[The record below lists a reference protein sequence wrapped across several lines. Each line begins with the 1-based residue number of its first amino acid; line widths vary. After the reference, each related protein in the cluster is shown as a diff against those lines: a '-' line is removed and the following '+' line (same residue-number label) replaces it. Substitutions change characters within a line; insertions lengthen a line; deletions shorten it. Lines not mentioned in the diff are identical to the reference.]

1 MKSFLLRTA
10 VALGTLFAVHAAAYA
25 DPVMGGTLRFARN
38 TDSEILD
45 PVLNNANADIWILTS
60 LYSTLILPSPDGKGL
75 LPGLATK
82 WASSADGK
90 TYTLTLR
97 SGAQFADGS
106 PVTTD
111 DVLWSLNRARN
122 PNVGIWNFLLVSIA
136 NVAAPDDHT
145 IVITLKNPDPSIP
158 AALATFNSAIM
169 PHKLFEATKGANDT
183 DKANNFALHP
193 IGSGP
198 FVLSSWER
206 GSKMVLKRNPY
217 YFGKDSAG
225 RRLPYL
231 DEVDLT
237 IVPDDATRILQLQ
250 AGQIDATE
258 FIPYERVKELQ
269 NDPNLTM
276 DLFPS
281 TQVTYLQ
288 LNVAPKLSD
297 GTPNPLSNTKVRQAL
312 NYAIS
317 KEAIIKVVTH
327 DLGTPMHSFLSS
339 ATPDYYGGD
348 GAAYPFNM
356 AKAHELLKEA
366 GYDKGFTLTALAQ
379 AGKANDTA
387 TLTLIQQM
395 WSALGVTLKIQQM
408 DETTLDNRR
417 NSSNFQILSAYWTND
432 ISDPNEMTDYC
443 AYYPNVKSEYS
454 GWNNAEVNKLFEASQ
469 SELDPAKR
477 AAEYKQIQQIFVAE
491 APEFFMY
498 ETPFAAATRK
508 NVIGFKQSPL
518 GNDHFEMAYIEK

>member
-1 MKSFLLRTA
+1 MKSLLLRTVLA
-10 VALGTLFAVHAAAYA
+10 FGALAAAHAAYA
-25 DPVMGGTLRFARN
+25 APVMGGTLRFARN
-38 TDSEILD
+38 SDSEILD
-45 PVLNNANADIWILTS
+45 PVLNNANVDIWILTN
-60 LYSTLILPSPDGKGL
+60 LYSTLITPSPDGHGL

-82 WASSADGK
+82 WETSADGK
-90 TYTLTLR
+90 TFTLTLR
-97 SGAQFADGS
+97 QGAKFADGS
-106 PVTTD
+106 AVTAD
-111 DVLWSLNRARN
+111 DVVWSLNRARD
-122 PNVGIWNFLLVSIA
+122 PKIGIWNFLLVSIA
-136 NVAAPDDHT
+136 NVTAPDDHT
-145 IVITLKNPDPSIP
+145 IVVTLKNPDPSIP

-169 PHKLFEATKGANDT
+169 PHKLFEAAKGANDT

-198 FVLSSWER
+198 FMLSSWQR

-225 RRLPYL
+225 RQLPYL

-269 NDPNLTM
+269 ADPQITM

-288 LNVAPKLSD
+288 LSVFPKLQD
-297 GTPNPLSNTKVRQAL
+297 GTPNPLANVKVRQAL

-317 KEAIIKVVTH
+317 KKAIIQVVTH
-327 DLGTPMHSFLSS
+327 GLGTPMHSFMSS
-339 ATPDYYGGD
+339 TTPDYSPGD
-348 GAAYPFNM
+348 GPAYPFNM
-356 AKAHELLKEA
+356 AKAKALLKEA

-379 AGKANDTA
+379 AGKANDIA
-387 TLTLIQQM
+387 TLTLVQGM
-395 WSALGVTLKIQQM
+395 WAALGVKLKIQQM

-417 NSSNFQILSAYWTND
+417 NASNFQILSAYWTND
-432 ISDPNEMTDYC
+432 IADPNEMTDYS
-443 AYYPNVKSEYS
+443 AYYPNVKSDYS
-454 GWNNAEVNKLFEASQ
+454 GWKNDTVDKLFEQSQ
-469 SELDPAKR
+469 SEIDPVKR
-477 AAEYKQIQQIFVAE
+477 AAQYKEMQRIFVAE

-518 GNDHFEMAYIEK
+518 GNDIFDMAYIEK

>member
-1 MKSFLLRTA
+1 
-10 VALGTLFAVHAAAYA
+10 
-25 DPVMGGTLRFARN
+25 
-38 TDSEILD
+38 
-45 PVLNNANADIWILTS
+45 
-60 LYSTLILPSPDGKGL
+60 
-75 LPGLATK
+75 
-82 WASSADGK
+82 
-90 TYTLTLR
+90 
-97 SGAQFADGS
+97 
-106 PVTTD
+106 
-111 DVLWSLNRARN
+111 
-122 PNVGIWNFLLVSIA
+122 
-136 NVAAPDDHT
+136 
-145 IVITLKNPDPSIP
+145 
-158 AALATFNSAIM
+158 
-169 PHKLFEATKGANDT
+169 
-183 DKANNFALHP
+183 
-193 IGSGP
+193 
-198 FVLSSWER
+198 
-206 GSKMVLKRNPY
+206 VLKKNPY
-217 YFGKDSAG
+217 YFGTDSEG
-225 RRLPYL
+225 RHLPYL

-288 LNVAPKLSD
+288 ITVFPKLTD
-297 GTPNPLSNTKVRQAL
+297 GTPNPLSNVKVRQAL

-348 GAAYPFNM
+348 GPAYPFNM
-356 AKAHELLKEA
+356 AKAKELLKEA

-395 WSALGVTLKIQQM
+395 WASLGVTLKIQQM

-417 NSSNFQILSAYWTND
+417 NSSDFQILSAYWTND
-432 ISDPNEMTDYC
+432 ISDPNEMTDYA
-443 AYYPNVKSEYS
+443 AYYPNVKSQYS
-454 GWNNAEVNKLFEASQ
+454 GWNNPEVNKLFEASQ
-469 SELDPAKR
+469 SELDPTKR

-518 GNDHFEMAYIEK
+518 GNDHFESAYIAK

>member
-1 MKSFLLRTA
+1 
-10 VALGTLFAVHAAAYA
+10 
-25 DPVMGGTLRFARN
+25 
-38 TDSEILD
+38 
-45 PVLNNANADIWILTS
+45 
-60 LYSTLILPSPDGKGL
+60 
-75 LPGLATK
+75 
-82 WASSADGK
+82 
-90 TYTLTLR
+90 
-97 SGAQFADGS
+97 
-106 PVTTD
+106 
-111 DVLWSLNRARN
+111 VLWSLNRARN
-122 PNVGIWNFLLVSIA
+122 PNIGIWNFLLVSIA

-169 PHKLFEATKGANDT
+169 PHKLFEAAKGANDT

-198 FVLSSWER
+198 FVLSSWQR

-269 NDPNLTM
+269 ADPNITM

-288 LNVAPKLSD
+288 LNAYPKLKD
-297 GTPNPLSNTKVRQAL
+297 GTPNPLSNVKVRQAL

-327 DLGTPMHSFLSS
+327 GLGTPMHSYMSS
-339 ATPDYYGGD
+339 TTPDYSPGD
-348 GAAYPFNM
+348 GPAYPFNM
-356 AKAHELLKEA
+356 AKAKELLKEA

-379 AGKANDTA
+379 AGKANDIA
-387 TLTLIQQM
+387 TLTLIQGM
-395 WSALGVTLKIQQM
+395 WAALGVTLKIEQM

-417 NSSNFQILSAYWTND
+417 NASNFQIMSAYWTND
-432 ISDPNEMTDYC
+432 IADPNEMTDYS
-443 AYYPNVKSEYS
+443 AYYPNVQSDYS
-454 GWNNAEVNKLFEASQ
+454 GWKNDTVDKLFDESQ
-469 SELDPAKR
+469 SQTDPVKR
-477 AAEYKQIQQIFVAE
+477 AEEYKEIQQIYVSE

-508 NVIGFKQSPL
+508 NVIGFRQSPL